1 MCYTVKMGISKWE
14 HDVKGLLKA
23 ELARKGIS
31 HSDLVVR
38 LDEIGVRVTK
48 ASVASKLSRG
58 SFSAVFLLQCL
69 RAIGCDKI
77 MVGSE

>member
-1 MCYTVKMGISKWE
+1 MGISKWE

-31 HSDLVVR
+31 HSDLVLR
-38 LDEIGVRVTK
+38 LNEVGVKVTK

-77 MVGSE
+77 IVGSD

>member
-1 MCYTVKMGISKWE
+1 MGISKWE

>member
-1 MCYTVKMGISKWE
+1 MGISKWE

-31 HSDLVVR
+31 HSDLVER
-38 LDEIGVRVTK
+38 LAEIGVTVTK

-58 SFSAVFLLQCL
+58 SFSAAFLLQCL
-69 RAIGCDKI
+69 RAIGCDKL
-77 MVGSE
+77 MVGPN

>member
-1 MCYTVKMGISKWE
+1 MGISKWE

-31 HSDLVVR
+31 HSDLVER
-38 LDEIGVRVTK
+38 LNEIGVLATK

-58 SFSAVFLLQCL
+58 SFSAAFLLQCL
-69 RAIGCDKI
+69 RAIGCDKLS
-77 MVGSE
+77 VGPE